1 MADCELK
8 EWMMKLTWFYNICYE
23 LDISQINEDEMIC
36 LLIASVSAQG
46 GETQWLKDRS
56 FSYVALGYC

>member
-1 MADCELK
+1 MV
-8 EWMMKLTWFYNICYE
+8 FYNICYE
-23 LDISQINEDEMIC
+23 LDISQINEDELIC

-46 GETQWLKDRS
+46 GETQWLRDGA